1 MVLIH
6 LLTRCARDE
15 VHRHKKDERCAGKDI
30 AHPEVGWEYSG
41 LPVLYYH
48 HPKVPCGIR
57 VCHHIEE
64 HHKPGCEIEPPLHVT
79 VAPLLEPAPPEI
91 NPAHYI
97 KERHRDNRPPE
108 EKPGVKPRAYVSD
121 MCLSMRTR
129 GWVARPVKK
138 VFSASEVDYEK

>member
-15 VHRHKKDERCAGKDI
+15 VHRHKKDECCAGKDI

-64 HHKPGCEIEPPLHVT
+64 HHKPGYRMGLWDDDNTALGV
-79 VAPLLEPAPPEI
+79 
-91 NPAHYI
+91 HYI
-97 KERHRDNRPPE
+97 PE
-108 EKPGVKPRAYVSD
+108 EKPGAKPRAYVPD
-121 MCLSMRTR
+121 MHLSMRT
-129 GWVARPVKK
+129 
-138 VFSASEVDYEK
+138 

>member
-6 LLTRCARDE
+6 LLTRRARDE
-15 VHRHKKDERCAGKDI
+15 VHRHTKDERCAGKDI

-41 LPVLYYH
+41 LPVLYYP

-79 VAPLLEPAPPEI
+79 VAPLLGPPHPEKHQ
-91 NPAHYI
+91 PLFI
-97 KERHRDNRPPE
+97 KEQHETIRLP
-108 EKPGVKPRAYVSD
+108 
-121 MCLSMRTR
+121 
-129 GWVARPVKK
+129 
-138 VFSASEVDYEK
+138 